1 MLLNIEF
8 GKFLHANRSQP
19 AVAITLCAVC
29 LLQVILQRPGNATMH
44 HQTDIGLV
52 DAHPESIRRGDHAQ
66 GPGTERLLHIALAVR
81 GKACVKEIRSQPLP
95 FQELCHL
102 FLSPP
107 RVAQ

>member
-1 MLLNIEF
+1 MLLDIEF

-19 AVAITLCAVC
+19 IVAITLCAVC
-29 LLQVILQRPGNATMH
+29 LLRVILQRPGNATMH
-44 HQTDIGLV
+44 RRTDIGLI
-52 DAHPESIRRGDHAQ
+52 DAHPESIRRGDDPKLPSAK
-66 GPGTERLLHIALAVR
+66 RLLHIALAVQ